1 MRTRILIPLLVIVL
15 VSAACGDDGDPQT
28 DGEQTTTTAADTT
41 TTSTAPDDGAS
52 GETDGDDDT
61 DSDAGT
67 TSTTSEPSDTT
78 TTAAPAVGPTGVL
91 ASGTVTTAD
100 GLTSDWELSAEP
112 DRLCFTA
119 SLSHSDPDEAAGLGS
134 GVEACLAPAGGL
146 DDIDGGLS
154 VDIGSVDGD
163 RRIGYL
169 WGRVDANVGRLTIQ
183 HADGSITNVDVLD
196 GPTDVKVFAY
206 VVDIASIP
214 AVVGLDAISGEQIE
228 GSANIRDF
236 LRAGPTYPEVAP
248 TTTPPP
254 PDYPTS

>member
-15 VSAACGDDGDPQT
+15 VSAACGDDGEPQA

-41 TTSTAPDDGAS
+41 TTTAADDG
-52 GETDGDDDT
+52 DGDDDGSSDDGT
-61 DSDAGT
+61 DAGT

-78 TTAAPAVGPTGVL
+78 TTAAPAGGPTGVL

-100 GLTSDWELSAEP
+100 GLTSNWELSAEP

-119 SLSHSDPDEAAGLGS
+119 SLAHSDPDEAAGLGS
-134 GVEACLAPAGGL
+134 GVDACLSPTGGL

-183 HADGSITNVDVLD
+183 HADGSITNVEVLD

-206 VVDIASIP
+206 VVEIASIP